1 MRPIKFALA
10 VAAALFHITGA
21 IASPAIH
28 VAHWWDA
35 CAAWGHLAKSG
46 HDHAREQAYLSYL
59 SDRGLLSTRDMGAA
73 SGDVEI
79 GMTQCGVIAALGM
92 PDGGVH
98 TTEMARHRSSQMVYR
113 SRGIY
118 VYTDD
123 SKPSNGQ
130 ETVTAIQRGH

>member
-10 VAAALFHITGA
+10 VAAALLHIAGA
-21 IASPAIH
+21 TASPAIH

-46 HDHAREQAYLSYL
+46 RDHPREQAYLSYL
-59 SDRGLLSTRDMGAA
+59 SEHGLLSTRDMVAP
-73 SGDVEI
+73 SGSVEV

-92 PDGGVH
+92 PDGGIN
-98 TTEMARHRSSQMVYR
+98 TTQTTRGQSAQMVYR
-113 SRGIY
+113 RRGIY

-130 ETVTAIQRGH
+130 ETVTAIQHGP